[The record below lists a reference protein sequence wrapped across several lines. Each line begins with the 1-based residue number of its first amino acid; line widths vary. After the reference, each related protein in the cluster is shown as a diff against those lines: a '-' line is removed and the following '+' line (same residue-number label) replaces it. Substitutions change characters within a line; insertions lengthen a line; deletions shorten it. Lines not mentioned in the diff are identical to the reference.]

1 MSEGASLGIR
11 LGAALGDALGT
22 SLGVAL
28 DLFEGQK
35 QPSLVGVKKKARLID
50 AKNLLARRIKN
61 VIEYT
66 SVQSPRARTGRGQK
80 MLVAGI

>member
-1 MSEGASLGIR
+1 LSEGASLGIR

-50 AKNLLARRIKN
+50 AKNPL
-61 VIEYT
+61 T
-66 SVQSPRARTGRGQK
+66 
-80 MLVAGI
+80 